1 MSDTLCKLSKKID
14 SKFDKIIKYSID
26 AQFIC
31 LKCGR
36 VANDKKRLCKAEG
49 F

>member
-1 MSDTLCKLSKKID
+1 MSDTLCKLGKNVEDKLE
-14 SKFDKIIKYSID
+14 KIIKYSID
-26 AQFIC
+26 ASFIC

-36 VANDKKRLCKAEG
+36 LANDKKRLCKAEK